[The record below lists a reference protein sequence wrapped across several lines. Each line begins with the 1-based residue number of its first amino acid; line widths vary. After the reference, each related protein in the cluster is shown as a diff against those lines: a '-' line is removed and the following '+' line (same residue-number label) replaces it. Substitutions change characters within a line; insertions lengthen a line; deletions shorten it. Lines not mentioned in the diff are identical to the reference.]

1 MEFVTKITIVGQ
13 KMIVKSGVEKIFLD
27 IYVGN
32 YFPSLHKWEDFCKKT
47 TNLVTKTAYLFPH
60 GGIPFCFPSFLGQK
74 WYF

>member
-1 MEFVTKITIVGQ
+1 
-13 KMIVKSGVEKIFLD
+13 MIVKSGVEKIFLD
-27 IYVGN
+27 IGICGN

-60 GGIPFCFPSFLGQK
+60 GGIPFFFLDHFSPSFLGQK